1 MLPIAVLV
9 TGKPV
14 PAAQEARGP
23 FGALIREAAQGAW
36 PGEWR
41 DLDCEADEGLPPTRC
56 FSALV
61 ITGSPASVTTRDR
74 WMLRTEAYLRRAV
87 AGGTPVLGICF
98 GHQMLAQALGGGV
111 QKNPHGR
118 EMGTMALELTRDDP
132 LLDVSERPLAVNMSH
147 VDSVG
152 RVPPGATVLARTAL
166 EPNAALRFAQRVW
179 SVQFHPEF
187 DASVMR
193 QYIEARRDIIA
204 GEGLDPDA
212 MLSSAGDA
220 PFGAAVLRRFLG
232 MIRQGYL

>member
-14 PAAQEARGP
+14 PTTENARGP
-23 FGALIREAAQGAW
+23 FGALIREAAQGVW

-41 DLDCEADEGLPPTRC
+41 DLDCEAEADLPPSRC

-61 ITGSPASVTTRDR
+61 VTGSPASVTARER

-87 AGGTPVLGICF
+87 DGGTPVLGICF
-98 GHQMLAQALGGGV
+98 GHQMLAQALGGDV
-111 QKNPHGR
+111 RKNPRGR
-118 EMGTMALELTRDDP
+118 EMGTVDLELGPDDP
-132 LLDVSERPLAVNMSH
+132 LFDVPERPVSVNMSH
-147 VDSVG
+147 VDSVV
-152 RVPPGATVLARTAL
+152 RPPPGSRVLARTARD
-166 EPNAALRFAQRVW
+166 PHAALRFAERVW

-187 DASVMR
+187 DGSVMR

-220 PFGAAVLRRFLG
+220 PFGAAVLRRFLA
-232 MIRQGYL
+232 MLR

>member
-14 PAAQEARGP
+14 LTTEQARGP
-23 FGALIREAAQGAW
+23 FGALIREAAQGVW

-41 DLDCEADEGLPPTRC
+41 DFDCEAEEDLPPSRC

-61 ITGSPASVTTRDR
+61 ITGSPASVTARDR

-87 AGGTPVLGICF
+87 DGGTPVLGICF
-98 GHQMLAQALGGGV
+98 GHQMLAQALGGEV
-111 QKNPHGR
+111 QKNPRGR
-118 EMGTMALELTRDDP
+118 EMGTVDLELGPDDP
-132 LLDVSERPLAVNMSH
+132 LFDVPERPVSVNMSH
-147 VDSVG
+147 VDSVV
-152 RVPPGATVLARTAL
+152 RPPHGARVLARTAL
-166 EPNAALRFAQRVW
+166 DPHAALRFAERVW

-187 DASVMR
+187 DGAVMR

-212 MLSSAGDA
+212 MLASAGDA
-220 PFGAAVLRRFLG
+220 PFGAAVLRRFLAMLG
-232 MIRQGYL
+232 

>member
-14 PAAQEARGP
+14 PSTEQSRGP
-23 FGALIREAAQGAW
+23 FGALIRQAAQGAW

-41 DLDCEADEGLPPTRC
+41 DYDCEAEKLPPSRC

-61 ITGSPASVTTRDR
+61 ITGSPASVTTRDP

-111 QKNPHGR
+111 RKNPRGR
-118 EMGTMALELTRDDP
+118 EMGTVELELCEDDP
-132 LLDVSERPLAVNMSH
+132 LFDVPERPLAVNMSH
-147 VDSVG
+147 VDSVV
-152 RVPPGATVLARTAL
+152 RVPPGATALARTAL
-166 EPNAALRFAQRVW
+166 EPNAALRFSERVW

-187 DASVMR
+187 DGPVMR

-232 MIRQGYL
+232 MIR